1 MTMTPP
7 ESFLWVW
14 LLAGIAASEIQRST
28 YMYTHTHTH
37 DVPKEPEGRKR
48 GSKDERR
55 EQLGP

>member
-1 MTMTPP
+1 MA
-7 ESFLWVW
+7 
-14 LLAGIAASEIQRST
+14 AGRDSGIRNTTQHIHVH
-28 YMYTHTHTH
+28 THTHTH